1 MTDVSSREIARPP
14 ARPRRRPSAAVYRR
28 RRVTAAGAL
37 LAVAGLALLVASL
50 LPPAARPPSLTPIEA
65 RLVAAADSQL
75 GYRTSPSGT
84 YCNRYS
90 AYWRAGAADCGDANR
105 DEQWCADFAAWV
117 WRRAG
122 VRFAYGQYPG
132 EIDSASASFYTWGVA
147 HRTWHPVGSRYVPRP
162 GDVAV
167 YGLDA
172 AIPTAQHVAVVVAY
186 RHGERGP
193 DVVNGD
199 GSRTGFSVVERG
211 RDQYRADLHGPGGP
225 LAGYVSPE
233 LPARAARH

>member
-1 MTDVSSREIARPP
+1 MTTVSHRHP
-14 ARPRRRPSAAVYRR
+14 AHVASSPRRLPAAAYRR
-28 RRVTAAGAL
+28 RRWTAVLLLAAAAAGA
-37 LAVAGLALLVASL
+37 AVAALW
-50 LPPAARPPSLTPIEA
+50 PSGPRHPRLTPLES
-65 RLVAAADSQL
+65 RLVAIADSEI
-75 GYRTSPSGT
+75 GYRTDPRES
-84 YCNRYS
+84 YCNRFS
-90 AYWRAGAADCGDANR
+90 AYWHAGVADCGNANR

-122 VRFAYGQYPG
+122 VHFSYGQYPG
-132 EIDSASASFYTWGVA
+132 EIDSASASFYSWGVA
-147 HRTWHPVGSRYVPRP
+147 HRTWHPVGSRYRPRP

-172 AIPTAQHVAVVVAY
+172 AVPTAQHVAIVVRY
-186 RHGERGP
+186 RRGERGP

-211 RDQYRADLHGPGGP
+211 LDQYKADLHDAGGP

-233 LPARAARH
+233 IPARSHVR